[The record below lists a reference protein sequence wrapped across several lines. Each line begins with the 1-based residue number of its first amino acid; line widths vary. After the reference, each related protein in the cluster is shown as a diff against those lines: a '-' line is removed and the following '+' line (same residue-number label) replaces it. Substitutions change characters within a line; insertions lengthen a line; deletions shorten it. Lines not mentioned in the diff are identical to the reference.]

1 MILWRFFPCAV
12 ASAQKRSKNVKFTF
26 PPNRENLWE
35 TQHQMPWPDDFASF
49 CYIVSL
55 HLFMSLSQKF
65 SVQNASAGCFSHVLF
80 GFSFVLISVCQMALS
95 RSTADTKWPTTRKPC
110 SYIVAVFVAAICRS
124 AERHAFGCPTRRQNK
139 LVYVQNIRIKAY
151 RNTNKFVS
159 RSDEV
164 TTSFAHL
171 GQNVCALSD
180 FFTCPIFGRS
190 LIQVIFPKYLCHS
203 SLYNCILHRTLR
215 HLHSELHVVTWRDRS
230 FGIRENFTEWVFE
243 KVNRQINVL
252 HAYSHTSFYWLVYIH
267 LYIGILK

>member
-1 MILWRFFPCAV
+1 MRLWRFFPCAV
-12 ASAQKRSKNVKFTF
+12 ASAQKRSKDVKFTF

-180 FFTCPIFGRS
+180 FFTCPIFFSPSRTTCAGRWR
-190 LIQVIFPKYLCHS
+190 F
-203 SLYNCILHRTLR
+203 LHGCAG
-215 HLHSELHVVTWRDRS
+215 WP
-230 FGIRENFTEWVFE
+230 G
-243 KVNRQINVL
+243 
-252 HAYSHTSFYWLVYIH
+252 
-267 LYIGILK
+267 